1 VSEYRLFA
9 DGRPNGRASAT
20 ERSSDGGV
28 RIEFEAALG
37 APHPE
42 RALAGTLYLDGALRW
57 QRLEIENGSGRQATL
72 DLDPD
77 VELEIEGVPALYGV
91 TTRRLVR
98 GGATPARRSEV
109 QVLRLD
115 AALHDSRR
123 RAAYLWVSGQSWRYS
138 TGLDAAWL
146 AVRPADG
153 VVRTV
158 EGEAELVE

>member
-1 VSEYRLFA
+1 MSEYRLFA

-20 ERSSDGGV
+20 ETSSDGGV
-28 RIEFEAALG
+28 RIEFDAALG
-37 APHPE
+37 TPHPE

-57 QRLEIENGSGRQATL
+57 QRLEIENGSGRRAAF

-109 QVLRLD
+109 QSCGSD
-115 AALHDSRR
+115 AALSESAG
-123 RAAYLWVSGQSWRYS
+123 RAAYVWVSGQSWRYLS
-138 TGLDAAWL
+138 GRDAAWL

-153 VVRTV
+153 VVRSV
-158 EGEAELVE
+158 EGTAELVE

>member
-9 DGRPNGRASAT
+9 DGRPNGRARVT
-20 ERSSDGGV
+20 ETSSDAGV
-28 RIEFEAALG
+28 RIDFDAALG

-42 RALAGTLYLDGALRW
+42 RALAGTLFLDDGLRW
-57 QRLEIENGSGRQATL
+57 QRLEIENGSGRRQSF

-115 AALHDSRR
+115 ASLAESRR
-123 RAAYLWVSGQSWRYS
+123 RAAYLWVSGQSWRYVS
-138 TGLDAAWL
+138 GRDAAWL
-146 AVRPADG
+146 SVRPADG
-153 VVRTV
+153 VVRSV

>member
-1 VSEYRLFA
+1 
-9 DGRPNGRASAT
+9 
-20 ERSSDGGV
+20 
-28 RIEFEAALG
+28 
-37 APHPE
+37 
-42 RALAGTLYLDGALRW
+42 
-57 QRLEIENGSGRQATL
+57 
-72 DLDPD
+72 

-115 AALHDSRR
+115 ASLAESRA
-123 RAAYLWVSGQSWRYS
+123 RAAYVWVSGQSWRYLS
-138 TGLDAAWL
+138 GLAAAWL

-153 VVRTV
+153 VVRSV